1 MNVAVVAHAG
11 KTLGGGLPELR
22 RALARRG
29 VDDPLWIEVPKA
41 KKAPEQVRRA
51 LEAGADLVFSWGG
64 DGMARRCLGELAG
77 TGARLAILPAGTS
90 NLLARNLGV
99 PLDLEGAVDAG
110 LNGTCRAIDVGRL
123 NDERFAVM
131 AGVGF
136 DAAMIRD
143 ADAHKD
149 RYGRAAYVWSS
160 TRNLGAEPFGAQITV
175 DGVEWF
181 EGPVSCIL
189 SANVGRL
196 FGGMEIFPD
205 AAFDNGSLELG
216 IVTARST
223 AEWMRTVARA
233 VGGDPN
239 KSPFVRITRARTVH
253 VELERKVRYELDG
266 GDRRKVR
273 RFDIEVEP
281 GALQVCVPT
290 SAEGRQAA

>member
-1 MNVAVVAHAG
+1 MTVAVVAHAG

-22 RALARRG
+22 RLLARHG
-29 VDDPLWIEVPKA
+29 VDDPLWVEVPKA
-41 KKAPEQVRRA
+41 KKAPEQVRRV
-51 LEAGADLVFSWGG
+51 LEAGAELVLSWGG

-77 TGARLAILPAGTS
+77 TGTRLAILPAGTS

-99 PLDLEGAVDAG
+99 PLDLEGAVDVALDG
-110 LNGTCRAIDVGRL
+110 ASQNIDVGRL

-143 ADAHKD
+143 ADDHKD
-149 RYGRAAYVWSS
+149 RFGRAAYVWSS

-216 IVTARST
+216 IVTAQST
-223 AEWMRTVARA
+223 GEWVRTVARA

-239 KSPFVRITRARTVH
+239 KSPFVRMTRARTVQ

-281 GALQVCVPT
+281 GALQVCVPH
-290 SAEGRQAA
+290 SADSRQAA

>member
-181 EGPVSCIL
+181 EGPVSCVL

>member
-1 MNVAVVAHAG
+1 MNVAVIAHAG
-11 KTLGGGLPELR
+11 KVLGGGLPELR
-22 RALARRG
+22 RVLARHG
-29 VDDPLWIEVPKA
+29 IEDPLWIEVPKA

-51 LEAGADLVFSWGG
+51 LDEGADLVFSWGG
-64 DGMARRCLGELAG
+64 DGMARRSLGEIAG
-77 TGARLAILPAGTS
+77 TDARLAILPAGTS
-90 NLLARNLGV
+90 NLLARNLDV

-110 LNGTCRAIDVGRL
+110 LNGTTRRIDVGRL
-123 NDERFAVM
+123 NDERFGVM

-181 EGPVSCIL
+181 DGPVSCIL

-196 FGGMEIFPD
+196 FGGMVIFPD

-216 IVTARST
+216 IVTAQST
-223 AEWMRTVARA
+223 GEWVRTVARA

-239 KSPFVRITRARTVH
+239 KSPFVRITRAHEVH
-253 VELERKVRYELDG
+253 VRLERKVRYELDG

-273 RFDIEVEP
+273 EFDIRVEP
-281 GALQVCVPT
+281 GALQVCVPG
-290 SAEGRQAA
+290 SAQSQQAA

>member
-1 MNVAVVAHAG
+1 MKVAVVAHAG

-22 RALARRG
+22 RLLAERG
-29 VDDPLWIEVPKA
+29 VEDPLWIEVPKA

-51 LEAGADLVFSWGG
+51 LDAGAELVFSWGG

-77 TGARLAILPAGTS
+77 TGKRLAILPAGTS
-90 NLLARNLGV
+90 NLLARNLGI

-110 LNGTCRAIDVGRL
+110 LRGTCQTIDVGRL

-149 RYGRAAYVWSS
+149 RFGRAAYVWSS
-160 TRNLGAEPFGAQITV
+160 TRNLGAEPFGARITV
-175 DGVEWF
+175 DDVEWF

-216 IVTARST
+216 IVTAQST
-223 AEWMRTVARA
+223 AEWVRTVARA

-239 KSPFVRITRARTVH
+239 KSPFVRITRAHTVH

-266 GDRRKVR
+266 GDRSKVR
-273 RFDIEVEP
+273 RFDIQVEP
-281 GALQVCVPT
+281 GALQVCVPQ
-290 SAEGRQAA
+290 SVPSRQAA

>member
-1 MNVAVVAHAG
+1 MNVAVIAHAG

-22 RALARRG
+22 RLLARHG
-29 VDDPLWIEVPKA
+29 VDEPLWIEVPKA
-41 KKAPEQVRRA
+41 KRAPEQVRRA
-51 LEAGADLVFSWGG
+51 LDQGADLVFSWGG

-77 TGARLAILPAGTS
+77 TDARLAILPAGTS

-99 PLDLEGAVDAG
+99 PLDLEGAVEAG
-110 LNGTCRAIDVGRL
+110 LRGPARRIDVGRL

-149 RYGRAAYVWSS
+149 RFGRGAYVWSS
-160 TRNLGAEPFGAQITV
+160 TRNLGAQPFGAQITV

-205 AAFDNGSLELG
+205 AAPDNGTLELG
-216 IVTARST
+216 IVTAQST
-223 AEWMRTVARA
+223 AEWVRTVARA
-233 VGGDPN
+233 VGGDPS
-239 KSPFVRITRARTVH
+239 KSPFVRITRVRAVQ
-253 VELERKVRYELDG
+253 VELERKTRYELDG
-266 GDRRKVR
+266 GDRSKVR
-273 RFDIEVEP
+273 RFQIQVEP
-281 GALQVCVPT
+281 GALQVCVPEST
-290 SAEGRQAA
+290 SKRQAA

>member
-1 MNVAVVAHAG
+1 MNVAVIAHAG
-11 KTLGGGLPELR
+11 KTLDGGLPELR
-22 RALARRG
+22 RVFERRG
-29 VDDPLWIEVPKA
+29 VDPLWIEVPKA

-51 LEAGADLVFSWGG
+51 LDEGADLVFSWGG
-64 DGMARRCLGELAG
+64 DGMARRCLGVLAA
-77 TGARLAILPAGTS
+77 TDARLAIIPAGTS

-99 PLDLEGAVDAG
+99 PLDLEGAVEVG
-110 LNGTCRAIDVGRL
+110 LSGACRAIDVGRL

-149 RYGRAAYVWSS
+149 RFGRAAYVWS
-160 TRNLGAEPFGAQITV
+160 TARNLGAEPFGAQISV

-181 EGPVSCIL
+181 EGPASCIL

-216 IVTARST
+216 VVTAQST
-223 AEWMRTVARA
+223 GEWMRTVARA
-233 VGGDPN
+233 VGSDPN
-239 KSPFVRITRARTVH
+239 KSPFVRITRAREVR

-273 RFDIEVEP
+273 RFDIQVEP
-281 GALQVCVPT
+281 GALQVCVPHAAQT
-290 SAEGRQAA
+290 RQAA